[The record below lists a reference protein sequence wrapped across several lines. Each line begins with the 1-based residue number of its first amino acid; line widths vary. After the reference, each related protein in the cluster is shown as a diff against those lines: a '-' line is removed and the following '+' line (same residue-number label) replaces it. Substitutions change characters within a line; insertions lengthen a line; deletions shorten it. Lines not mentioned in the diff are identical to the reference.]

1 MIIKRHLT
9 PIINNILQDTKTI
22 VLLGPRQVGK
32 TTLFATNFVNQ
43 KTLILNG
50 DDSDV
55 RLQLGNASST
65 YLKQLIGNKT
75 RLIIDEAQRIENIGL
90 LLKILHDQL
99 PNIKVLATGSSAFEL
114 ANQINEPLTGRKW
127 EYKLYPISI
136 NEMIQHHSLIEES
149 RLLQHRL
156 IYGWYPDVINNPGN
170 EKDILAQLSD
180 SYLYK
185 DILTWEDI
193 KKPQKLETLVQAL
206 AFQIGNQVSYHE
218 LGKIVGLNNETVER
232 YINLLEKAFIVF
244 RLPSLSRN
252 LRNELKKSRKI
263 YFYDVGIRNAV
274 IKNWNPV
281 NLRQDIG
288 ALWENFLIVERLK
301 YKANTQLLTNDYFWR
316 NQAQQEIDYVEDY
329 NGILH
334 AYEFKWNANKKAYFS
349 KSFIKAYPN
358 HQLMIVNSSNY
369 LEFITHD

>member
-1 MIIKRHLT
+1 MIIKRHIT
-9 PIINNILQDTKTI
+9 PIINNKLQDEKVI

-32 TTLFATNFVNQ
+32 TTLLTTNYVN
-43 KTLILNG
+43 KDTLVLNG
-50 DDSDV
+50 DDPDV
-55 RLQLGNASST
+55 RLQLGNVSST

-136 NEMIQHHSLIEES
+136 NEMIQHHSLLEES
-149 RLLQHRL
+149 RLLHHRL

-170 EKDILAQLSD
+170 EKEILAQLSD

-206 AFQIGNQVSYHE
+206 AFQVGNQVSYHE

-301 YKANTQLLTNDYFWR
+301 YKTNTQLLTNDYFWR
-316 NQAQQEIDYVEDY
+316 NQAQQEIDFVEDY

-349 KSFIKAYPN
+349 KSFTKAYPN
-358 HQLMIVNSSNY
+358 HQLMIVNNSNY